1 MGGFPMRV
9 RPLSKACENEV
20 AETESLMQQI
30 HMIAADTIN
39 RKSKTNS
46 RININNSTIDVRQHL
61 VTSLSALISASIAA
75 SVIIT
80 PIAQLTIPTNAHA
93 TTVSEAKTK
102 YDEANEKLKTIQQ
115 SADDTQKRLD
125 DINAKLPESQDR
137 AANAIREMYKTGSA
151 NGAVQLQ
158 LASHIIGAKNISEA
172 ASLMQYDMKMT
183 KAMSDAINEYTQQK
197 ADAES
202 TKSELDA
209 QLDDAQKMVNEAQQA
224 LSKAR
229 DDERSAIAA
238 KNAAASATGD
248 ESSMEISSVDWSQD
262 KTAFVDE
269 WGARIDR
276 YLSGSPI
283 AGTGKIF
290 AAAAYDNGV
299 DPRVSPAISCIES
312 GKGRAMITS
321 TKNLWGWGGGTMN
334 MGSTWEQA
342 IYKHVQGW
350 KAGYGTTVTP
360 AMARK
365 YCPPNAA
372 NWYRNVVN
380 EMNKI

>member
-1 MGGFPMRV
+1 MRKHDMDMKQTINV
-9 RPLSKACENEV
+9 SDSLIDAGRRGETVITAASLSSSSNRTRIV
-20 AETESLMQQI
+20 PS
-30 HMIAADTIN
+30 IAAFLTASI
-39 RKSKTNS
+39 
-46 RININNSTIDVRQHL
+46 
-61 VTSLSALISASIAA
+61 VTSAIATPISALI
-75 SVIIT
+75 
-80 PIAQLTIPTNAHA
+80 IPTNASA
-93 TTVSEAKTK
+93 ATVSEAKTR

-115 SADDTQKRLD
+115 SADETQKKLD
-125 DINAKLPESQDR
+125 DLNAKLPESQNR
-137 AANAIREMYKTGSA
+137 AANAIREMYKTGASD
-151 NGAVQLQ
+151 GSTQLE
-158 LASHIIGAKNISEA
+158 LASHIIGAKSISEA
-172 ASLMQYDMKMT
+172 ASLMQYDTKMV
-183 KAMSDAINEYTQQK
+183 KAMTDAISEYTQQK
-197 ADAES
+197 SDAES
-202 TKSELDA
+202 TKSELNA
-209 QLDDAQKMVNEAQQA
+209 QLDDAQKAVNEAQQA

-238 KNAAASATGD
+238 KNAAASAAGD

-269 WGARIDR
+269 WGARIDK
-276 YLSGSPI
+276 YLAGSPI

-372 NWYRNVVN
+372 NWYSKVVS

>member
-1 MGGFPMRV
+1 MDDMTIRLGGMGDMATTSNEMSRAADW
-9 RPLSKACENEV
+9 KAG
-20 AETESLMQQI
+20 TRSLPALLTAA
-30 HMIAADTIN
+30 IAASIAAAP
-39 RKSKTNS
+39 
-46 RININNSTIDVRQHL
+46 L
-61 VTSLSALISASIAA
+61 SASIAPTTAYA
-75 SVIIT
+75 SG
-80 PIAQLTIPTNAHA
+80 
-93 TTVSEAKTK
+93 VSEAKAR
-102 YDEANEKLKTIQQ
+102 YDEANGTLESIQK
-115 SADDTQKRLD
+115 SADDTQRRLD
-125 DINAKLPESQDR
+125 DLNAKLPESRER
-137 AANAIREMYKTGSA
+137 AADAIREMYKAGIATGS
-151 NGAVQLQ
+151 GK
-158 LASHIIGAKNISEA
+158 LALVSHIVGAKSISEA
-172 ASLMQYDMKMT
+172 ASLVQYNTKMVDSMT
-183 KAMSDAINEYTQQK
+183 DAIDDYTRQK
-197 ADAES
+197 AEAEG

-209 QLDDAQKMVNEAQQA
+209 QLEEAQKAVNEAQQA

-229 DDERSAIAA
+229 DDERAAIA
-238 KNAAASATGD
+238 KRNAAASAAGD
-248 ESSMEISSVDWSQD
+248 DSSMEISSVDWSQD

-312 GKGRAMITS
+312 GKGRAMIKS

-334 MGSTWEQA
+334 MGATWEQA

-365 YCPPNAA
+365 YCPPNAT

>member
-1 MGGFPMRV
+1 
-9 RPLSKACENEV
+9 
-20 AETESLMQQI
+20 
-30 HMIAADTIN
+30 
-39 RKSKTNS
+39 
-46 RININNSTIDVRQHL
+46 
-61 VTSLSALISASIAA
+61 
-75 SVIIT
+75 
-80 PIAQLTIPTNAHA
+80 
-93 TTVSEAKTK
+93 
-102 YDEANEKLKTIQQ
+102 
-115 SADDTQKRLD
+115 
-125 DINAKLPESQDR
+125 
-137 AANAIREMYKTGSA
+137 MYKAGIATGS
-151 NGAVQLQ
+151 GKLELV
-158 LASHIIGAKNISEA
+158 SHIVGAKSISEA
-172 ASLMQYDMKMT
+172 ASLVQYNTKMVDSMT
-183 KAMSDAINEYTQQK
+183 DAIDDYTRQK
-197 ADAES
+197 AEAEG

-209 QLDDAQKMVNEAQQA
+209 QLAEAQKAVNEAQQA

-229 DDERSAIAA
+229 DDERAAIA
-238 KNAAASATGD
+238 KRNAAASAAGD

-312 GKGRAMITS
+312 GKGRAMIKS

-334 MGSTWEQA
+334 MGATWEQA

-360 AMARK
+360 SMARK
-365 YCPPNAA
+365 YCPPNAT

>member
-1 MGGFPMRV
+1 
-9 RPLSKACENEV
+9 
-20 AETESLMQQI
+20 MQQR
-30 HMIAADTIN
+30 HCMN
-39 RKSKTNS
+39 G
-46 RININNSTIDVRQHL
+46 
-61 VTSLSALISASIAA
+61 
-75 SVIIT
+75 
-80 PIAQLTIPTNAHA
+80 TNASNSVKTHGKCEVLSSSPLRLPVRHHVSPISLLPLLTA
-93 TTVSEAKTK
+93 SLAVLSLPVTISPLLAPLNAEAATVSEAKTE
-102 YDEANEKLKTIQQ
+102 YDAASEKLKTIQQ

-125 DINAKLPESQDR
+125 DLNAKLPESQDR
-137 AANAIREMYKTGSA
+137 AANAIREMYKTG
-151 NGAVQLQ
+151 AVDGSSQLT
-158 LASHIIGAKNISEA
+158 LASHVIGARNISEA
-172 ASLMQYDMKMT
+172 ASLMQYDSKMMKE
-183 KAMSDAINEYTQQK
+183 MSDAITSYAQQK

-202 TKSELDA
+202 AKSELDA
-209 QLDDAQKMVNEAQQA
+209 QLDDAQNAVNEAQQA

-229 DDERSAIAA
+229 DDERASIAA
-238 KNAAASATGD
+238 KNAAASAAGD

-269 WGARIDR
+269 WGARIDK

-365 YCPPNAA
+365 YCPPNAS